1 MADMLI
7 IGIAGGS
14 GSGKSTIARLI
25 AEKFG
30 DDVTVLRHDD
40 YYKAQHDLTLEE
52 RARQNYDCPEAFDT
66 ALMAEHI
73 RALRAGQAI
82 DCPIYDYMIHDRV
95 TETRRIEPRPV
106 LLIDGILVL
115 ADARLRDLMD
125 IRIFVD
131 TDADIRILRRIRR
144 DVNKRQRTLES
155 VMEQYMATVQADAR
169 SLCRAEQKVR
179 GHHHSGGRAQ
189 SRRPRNA
196 GKPHS
201 PPYRRVTTK
210 KGALRSAFFAC
221 VYST

>member
-52 RARQNYDCPEAFDT
+52 RAR
-66 ALMAEHI
+66 
-73 RALRAGQAI
+73 QAI

-155 VMEQYMATVQADAR
+155 VMEQYMATVKPMHEAYVEPSKKYADIIIP
-169 SLCRAEQKVR
+169 EG
-179 GHHHSGGRAQ
+179 GHNLVALEMLENRIRHHIDA
-189 SRRPRNA
+189 
-196 GKPHS
+196 
-201 PPYRRVTTK
+201 
-210 KGALRSAFFAC
+210 
-221 VYST
+221 

>member
-52 RARQNYDCPEAFDT
+52 RAKQNYDCPEAFDT

-73 RALRAGQAI
+73 RALRSGQAI
-82 DCPIYDYMIHDRV
+82 DCPVYDYMIHDRSA
-95 TETRRIEPRPV
+95 ETRRIEPRPV

-115 ADARLRDLMD
+115 ADARLRNLMD

-155 VMEQYMATVQADAR
+155 VMEQYLATVKPMHEQFVEPSKKNAD
-169 SLCRAEQKVR
+169 LVVLE
-179 GHHHSGGRAQ
+179 GGK
-189 SRRPRNA
+189 NL
-196 GKPHS
+196 
-201 PPYRRVTTK
+201 V
-210 KGALRSAFFAC
+210 ALEMIIDRIQRHIDSN
-221 VYST
+221 

>member
-1 MADMLI
+1 
-7 IGIAGGS
+7 
-14 GSGKSTIARLI
+14 
-25 AEKFG
+25 
-30 DDVTVLRHDD
+30 
-40 YYKAQHDLTLEE
+40 
-52 RARQNYDCPEAFDT
+52 
-66 ALMAEHI
+66 MAEHI

-155 VMEQYMATVQADAR
+155 VMEQYMATVKPMHEAYVEPSKKYADIIIP
-169 SLCRAEQKVR
+169 EG
-179 GHHHSGGRAQ
+179 GHNLVALEMPENRIRHHIDA
-189 SRRPRNA
+189 
-196 GKPHS
+196 
-201 PPYRRVTTK
+201 
-210 KGALRSAFFAC
+210 
-221 VYST
+221 

>member
-52 RARQNYDCPEAFDT
+52 RARQNY
-66 ALMAEHI
+66 
-73 RALRAGQAI
+73 

-155 VMEQYMATVQADAR
+155 VMEQYMTTVKPMHEAYVEPSKKYADIIIP
-169 SLCRAEQKVR
+169 EG
-179 GHHHSGGRAQ
+179 GHNLVALEMLENRIRHHIDA
-189 SRRPRNA
+189 
-196 GKPHS
+196 
-201 PPYRRVTTK
+201 
-210 KGALRSAFFAC
+210 
-221 VYST
+221 

>member
-40 YYKAQHDLTLEE
+40 YYKEQHNLSIEE
-52 RARQNYDCPEAFDT
+52 RAKQNYDCPEAFDT

-73 RALRAGQAI
+73 RALREGKAI
-82 DCPIYDYMIHDRV
+82 DCPVYDYMVHDRSD
-95 TETRRIEPRPV
+95 ETRRIAPRPV

-115 ADARLRDLMD
+115 ADKRLRDLMD

-144 DVNKRQRTLES
+144 DVNKRQRTLE
-155 VMEQYMATVQADAR
+155 
-169 SLCRAEQKVR
+169 
-179 GHHHSGGRAQ
+179 
-189 SRRPRNA
+189 
-196 GKPHS
+196 
-201 PPYRRVTTK
+201 
-210 KGALRSAFFAC
+210 
-221 VYST
+221 

>member
-52 RARQNYDCPEAFDT
+52 RAKQNYDCPEAFDT

-82 DCPIYDYMIHDRV
+82 DCPVYDYMIHDR
-95 TETRRIEPRPV
+95 TEETRRIEPRPV

-125 IRIFVD
+125 IRI
-131 TDADIRILRRIRR
+131 LRRIRR

-155 VMEQYMATVQADAR
+155 VMEQYMATVKPMHEAYVEPSKKYADIIIP
-169 SLCRAEQKVR
+169 EG
-179 GHHHSGGRAQ
+179 GHNLVALEMLENRIRHHIDA
-189 SRRPRNA
+189 
-196 GKPHS
+196 
-201 PPYRRVTTK
+201 
-210 KGALRSAFFAC
+210 
-221 VYST
+221 

>member
-52 RARQNYDCPEAFDT
+52 RAKQNYDCPEAFDT

-73 RALRAGQAI
+73 CALRAGQAI

-131 TDADIRILRRIRR
+131 TDADIRILRAYPPRR
-144 DVNKRQRTLES
+144 Q
-155 VMEQYMATVQADAR
+155 QAA
-169 SLCRAEQKVR
+169 A
-179 GHHHSGGRAQ
+179 HA
-189 SRRPRNA
+189 
-196 GKPHS
+196 
-201 PPYRRVTTK
+201 
-210 KGALRSAFFAC
+210 
-221 VYST
+221 